1 MSEQRKGFVNLQRI
15 RDLVGTGRDLKV
27 YIDGSYSVSISYS
40 ANKVLEL
47 EPGTHH
53 IFVKMD
59 WCKSKPLKIEIRS
72 GETLNLYCGSRF
84 AHKSV
89 LVNMFAAFLF
99 PRNLF
104 YVGTES
110 ILTVAQE
117 VENKKRIAEILAYT
131 FTLLL
136 MLPVVWLSHG
146 IALLISQYSDFA
158 NIAFI
163 FISFIV
169 IIFAAI
175 SIWKCLKKAL
185 EHSL

>member
-1 MSEQRKGFVNLQRI
+1 MNEQGKCLIKLQRI

-40 ANKVLEL
+40 SKKVIEL

-84 AHKSV
+84 ANKSIF
-89 LVNMFAAFLF
+89 VNMFAAFLF

-117 VENKKRIAEILAYT
+117 VENKKRNAKIFAYT
-131 FTLLL
+131 FTPLL
-136 MLPVVWLSHG
+136 MIPVLWLLHS

-163 FISFIV
+163 FISLIV
-169 IIFAAI
+169 IVFAAI
-175 SIWKCLKKAL
+175 SIWKCLKKVL